1 MPVSVTMIKSFF
13 KLVEKKEKKES
24 FQIIF
29 AGKVSEKKGVCSLL
43 RAFSYLPYPKE
54 KLKVVL
60 AGGHGPEEEY
70 EQIQQLAI
78 ECRYP
83 VQFLG
88 MLSQAEL
95 AEQFST
101 KRCIYTPFF
110 F

>member
-1 MPVSVTMIKSFF
+1 MQPAACVFLSSVSK
-13 KLVEKKEKKES
+13 
-24 FQIIF
+24 
-29 AGKVSEKKGVCSLL
+29 
-43 RAFSYLPYPKE
+43 R

-95 AEQFST
+95 AEQFRQSDVFILPSFLKGWRLSIL
-101 KRCIYTPFF
+101 KRWHADAK
-110 F
+110 